1 MASDINP
8 ESINENYPVAGVPNN
23 TQGFRD
29 NFSATKTNFESAK
42 EEIEDLQS
50 RAVLKSA
57 LTGQTLD
64 NNMLDNL
71 LYAAR
76 IQDFSGTIV
85 EIPITAGSISVDYS
99 AAHFQTIG
107 PTTGPISI
115 SFANFPATGSVGV
128 LRIEFTISSSNHTL
142 TLPAAVTGG
151 TTGIQG
157 YNNNVITFGAV
168 GSYQFAFLSYDGGT
182 NITIFDLNRPLGVYT
197 ATTPSISTT
206 TGALTVAG
214 GVGIA
219 GNVHVGGSI
228 TGNISIININTSGT
242 VTAQGGFIGDLR
254 GSVAADDSTLMIDG
268 TENRIICNSI
278 RLAGSE
284 DLGDGDPASLD
295 VTASYFTT
303 SPTAET
309 ATLAAG
315 SEGLVKTFIAV
326 NVSAGNM
333 VITVTNAGWTGSGT
347 MTFSAQGQAC
357 TLQYVNTK
365 WYCIGNNGVTFG

>member
-29 NFSATKTNFESAK
+29 NFTATKTNFDFAK
-42 EEIEDLQS
+42 NEINELQS
-50 RAVLKSA
+50 KAVLKSA

-64 NNMLDNL
+64 NNLLDNL

-85 EIPITAGSISVDYS
+85 EIPITAGSISIDYS

-115 SFANFPATGSVGV
+115 SFSNFPATGTVGLMRV
-128 LRIEFTISSSNHTL
+128 EFTISNTAHTL

-157 YNNNVITFGAV
+157 YAANVITFGAV
-168 GSYQFAFLSYDGGT
+168 GTYEFAFLSYDGGT
-182 NITIFDLNRPLGVYT
+182 NITIFDLNRPLGAYT
-197 ATTPSISTT
+197 ATTPSTSTT

-228 TGNISIININTSGT
+228 TGNISIINFTTSGAI
-242 VTAQGGFIGDLR
+242 TAQGGFIGDLR
-254 GSVAADDSTLMIDG
+254 GSVAADDSTLMLDG
-268 TENRIICNSI
+268 TENRVICNSI

-315 SEGLVKTFIAV
+315 SEGLIKTFIAV
-326 NVSAGNM
+326 DVAAGNM
-333 VITVTNAGWTGSGT
+333 VITVTNPGWSGSGT
-347 MTFSAQGQAC
+347 MTFSAQAQAC
-357 TLQYVNTK
+357 TLQYVNAK

>member
-29 NFSATKTNFESAK
+29 NFSATKTNFDFAK
-42 EEIEDLQS
+42 NEINELQS
-50 RAVLKSA
+50 KAVLKSA
-57 LTGQTLD
+57 LTGQALD

-85 EIPITAGSISVDYS
+85 EIPNTSGSISIDYS
-99 AAHFQTIG
+99 AAHFQTLG
-107 PTTGPISI
+107 PTTGSISI
-115 SFANFPATGSVGV
+115 GFTNWPANGFVGV
-128 LRIEFTISSSNHTL
+128 IRLQITVNNTAHTL

-157 YNNNVITFGAV
+157 YLNNVITFGVV
-168 GSYQFAFLSYDGGT
+168 GTYEFSFLSYDGGE
-182 NITIFDLNRPLGVYT
+182 NITIFDLNRPLGAYT
-197 ATTPSISTT
+197 ATTPSTSTT

-268 TENRIICNSI
+268 TENQVICNSL

-295 VTASYFTT
+295 VTASYFST

-326 NVSAGNM
+326 NVAAGNM
-333 VITVTNAGWTGSGT
+333 VITVTNPGWSGSGT
-347 MTFSAQGQAC
+347 MTFSAQAQAC
-357 TLQYVNTK
+357 TLQYVNAK